1 LGSLTLQPSTTR
13 SKSNPNDALITP
25 RGSVLKRQIVH
36 LIAAA
41 RPNFMKVAP
50 LYHAL
55 APASW
60 CDVSLIHTGQHY
72 DANMSD
78 AFLRDLRLPEPS
90 HHLEVGSGTHAE
102 QTGRTMMAYEQVC
115 HSERPV
121 AIVVVGDVNATAA
134 CAMVGAK
141 LWIPVV
147 HLEAGLRSR
156 DRRMPEEINRLVTDA
171 LADLLWTPSADADAN
186 LRAEGVGAERIERIG
201 NIMIDSFEMLR
212 ERIDQADTASR
223 LGLADSPYAV
233 VTLHRPSNVDE
244 AGALTE
250 LVGRLEEVAARMRIV
265 FPVHPRTRKRLQEF
279 GLEERM
285 MTNPRIL
292 ATEPLGY
299 VEFMNLVIGCAMAI
313 TDSGGVQEETTYL
326 GIPCATLREN
336 TERPITLTEGTN
348 RLMRPEDLA
357 RAADEVL
364 VGNWA
369 RGRVPEYWDG
379 RTAERAAQSLE
390 RFVRAH
396 APRADAPR

>member
-1 LGSLTLQPSTTR
+1 L
-13 SKSNPNDALITP
+13 NP
-25 RGSVLKRQIVH
+25 KIVH

-55 APASW
+55 ARAGGW
-60 CDVSLIHTGQHY
+60 RAHIVHTGQHY

-78 AFLRDLRLPEPS
+78 AFFRDLRLPEPA
-90 HHLEVGSGTHAE
+90 HHLGVGSGTHAE
-102 QTGRTMMAYEQVC
+102 QTGRTMIAYEEVC
-115 HSERPV
+115 GRERPQ
-121 AIVVVGDVNATAA
+121 AIIVVGDVNATAA

-171 LADLLWTPSADADAN
+171 ISDLLWTPSKDADAN
-186 LRAEGVGAERIERIG
+186 LLAEGIPASKIDCIG

-212 ERIDQADTASR
+212 EKIEAAATRQR
-223 LGLADSPYAV
+223 FGLDGPFAV

-244 AGALTE
+244 RGTLAELAQAL
-250 LVGRLEEVAARMRIV
+250 VALSADLTVV
-265 FPVHPRTRKRLQEF
+265 FVVHPRTRKRLEEY
-279 GLEERM
+279 GLLGTLTASAAIRV
-285 MTNPRIL
+285 
-292 ATEPLGY
+292 TEPLSY
-299 VEFMNLVIGCAMAI
+299 VEFMNLVTACAIAV

-348 RLMRPEDLA
+348 RLLKPRDLA
-357 RAADEVL
+357 AA
-364 VGNWA
+364 A
-369 RGRVPEYWDG
+369 RQALAGQWPKGRKPPLWDG
-379 RTAERAAQSLE
+379 HTAERAVTSLNRLLE
-390 RFVRAH
+390 GRVT
-396 APRADAPR
+396 

>member
-1 LGSLTLQPSTTR
+1 
-13 SKSNPNDALITP
+13 
-25 RGSVLKRQIVH
+25 
-36 LIAAA
+36 
-41 RPNFMKVAP
+41 MKVAP

-55 APASW
+55 TPASW
-60 CDVSLIHTGQHY
+60 CDVSVIHTGQHY

-78 AFLRDLRLPEPS
+78 AFFRDLRLPEPS

-102 QTGRTMMAYEQVC
+102 QTGRTMIAYEQVC
-115 HSERPV
+115 QRERPA

-171 LADLLWTPSADADAN
+171 LADLLWTPSPDADAN
-186 LRAEGVGAERIERIG
+186 LRAEGVAAERIERIG

-212 ERIDQADTASR
+212 QRIDQAGTARR

-233 VTLHRPSNVDE
+233 VTLHRPSNVDAADE
-244 AGALTE
+244 LAE
-250 LVGRLEEVAARMRIV
+250 LVGRLEEVAARMQIV

-279 GLEERM
+279 GLERRI
-285 MTNPRIL
+285 TANPRIV

-299 VEFMNLVIGCAMAI
+299 IEFTNLVLGCAMAI
-313 TDSGGVQEETTYL
+313 TDSGGIQEETTYL

-336 TERPITLTEGTN
+336 TERPITVTEGTN
-348 RLMRPEDLA
+348 RLLRPEDLP

-364 VGNWA
+364 AGKWA
-369 RGRVPEYWDG
+369 KGRVPEYWDG
-379 RTAERAAQSLE
+379 HTAQRAAHSLE
-390 RFVRAH
+390 RFVAAH
-396 APRADAPR
+396 APR